1 MWKPKSKKPSTL
13 SIVDIAGLVP
23 GASKGEGL
31 GNSFLSHIRETD
43 AIYHLVRAFDDPE
56 IAHTEN
62 EVDPVRDLQI
72 ISDELV
78 YKDIEI
84 LEKRMED
91 VNHKIARMND
101 KDAKEEKETLDKVAA
116 LLNQKKWITIGDWSA
131 KDVEILNKHMF
142 LTAKSVVYL
151 VNLSENDFIRKKNKW
166 LPKIKQWVETNLQG
180 EIIPYSASYEKKV
193 FEAQESAEKPTEP
206 LTA

>member
-1 MWKPKSKKPSTL
+1 MWKPKSKKPATL

-101 KDAKEEKETLDKVAA
+101 KDSKEEKETLDKVAA
-116 LLNQKKWITIGDWSA
+116 LLNQKKWIIIGDWSA

-166 LPKIKQWVETNLQG
+166 LPKIKQWVDTNLQG

-193 FEAQESAEKPTEP
+193 FEA
-206 LTA
+206 